1 MWEISIFLQI
11 SSKSRKDLGVKEPS
25 FFVFFVS
32 YILFCFSEF
41 GPVDSVKLFK
51 DEFGESLGKAYVNF
65 VNPEVRKS
73 LIVVLFLVVREFF
86 FFFMSVFCF
95 LFVWYFV

>member
-1 MWEISIFLQI
+1 MGNINFSANQFEIAERFRCERTQFCRI
-11 SSKSRKDLGVKEPS
+11 
-25 FFVFFVS
+25 FVS